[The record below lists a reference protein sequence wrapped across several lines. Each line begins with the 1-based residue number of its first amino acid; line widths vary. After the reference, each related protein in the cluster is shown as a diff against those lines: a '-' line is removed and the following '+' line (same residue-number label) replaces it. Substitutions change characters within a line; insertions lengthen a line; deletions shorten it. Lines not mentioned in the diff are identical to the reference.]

1 MDLKRQQDEIM
12 NKQTLEKVVLEQAL
26 AELTNRNKVYKD
38 GMEKAWA
45 ENRGL
50 KAKLRTLGVGGG
62 DEGEDGEEG
71 SAEGES
77 E

>member
-1 MDLKRQQDEIM
+1 MELKRQQDEMM

-26 AELTNRNKVYKD
+26 AEVTNRNEVYKD

-45 ENRGL
+45 ENRAL
-50 KAKLRTLGVGGG
+50 KAKLRALGVGGG
-62 DEGEDGEEG
+62 DEGEEGEEG